1 MNYDYWKKWA
11 KCAAFRALKT
21 FGQAAV
27 ASWGASQIGV
37 ADMDIL
43 GILSIA
49 LASALCSLFN
59 SLAGLPELKAP
70 VHPDQIETEP
80 EVDPIESDDD

>member
-11 KCAAFRALKT
+11 KCATFRALRT
-21 FGQAAV
+21 FGQTAV
-27 ASWGASQIGV
+27 ASWGVAQVGV
-37 ADMDIL
+37 AEMDIL

-59 SLAGLPELKAP
+59 SLAGLPELKEP
-70 VHPDQIETEP
+70 KHPDQVETDSETF
-80 EVDPIESDDD
+80 IADDD